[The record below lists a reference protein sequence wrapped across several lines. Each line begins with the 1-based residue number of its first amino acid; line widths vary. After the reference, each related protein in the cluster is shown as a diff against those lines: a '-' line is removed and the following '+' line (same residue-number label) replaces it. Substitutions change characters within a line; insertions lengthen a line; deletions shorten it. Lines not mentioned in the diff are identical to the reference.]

1 MSIFESRETH
11 KDSVISTIG
20 KTFVDVISVPFDFTA
35 KVVKT
40 PFDFVG
46 NTVSG
51 VTTKVVLIAGLAIL
65 GVYIIGK
72 FNIIGQVGKL
82 K

>member
-1 MSIFESRETH
+1 MGIFDTREEH
-11 KDSVISTIG
+11 KTSVISSIG
-20 KTFVDVISVPFDFTA
+20 STVVDVISVPFDFA
-35 KVVKT
+35 KEVIKT
-40 PFDFVG
+40 PFAFVG

-51 VTTKVVLIAGLAIL
+51 VTTKVVLVAGLAIL

-72 FNIIGQVGKL
+72 YNILGQVK